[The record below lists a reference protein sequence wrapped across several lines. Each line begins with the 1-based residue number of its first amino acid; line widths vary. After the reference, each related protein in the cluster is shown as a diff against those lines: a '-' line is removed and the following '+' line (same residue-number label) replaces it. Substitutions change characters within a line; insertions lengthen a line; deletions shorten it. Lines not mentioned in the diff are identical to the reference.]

1 MAQAKK
7 KQSTKTAK
15 KTTAKKSCQKST
27 CARSQAA
34 KRTNCKCDNRERN
47 HIYLITAMSMIVAI
61 LLCANVAMMMV

>member
-15 KTTAKKSCQKST
+15 KATAKGNVARKKTCTRTCKKQISKSEKM
-27 CARSQAA
+27 
-34 KRTNCKCDNRERN
+34 
-47 HIYLITAMSMIVAI
+47 HVYIVTAMSMIAAI